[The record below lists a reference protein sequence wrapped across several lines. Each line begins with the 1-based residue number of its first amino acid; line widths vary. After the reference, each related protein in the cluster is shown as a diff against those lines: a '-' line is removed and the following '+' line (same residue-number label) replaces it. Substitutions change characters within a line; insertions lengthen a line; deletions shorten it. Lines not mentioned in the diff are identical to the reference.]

1 MRLRQ
6 RLLIERLVIIV
17 FLAVIIGFVVM
28 RLTEQRQR
36 LQADIAEEYVA
47 IAEHVIPAVVAIT
60 AADNNSASYG
70 SGMIF
75 REDGYI
81 LTNYHV
87 IVNTTKLRVILPSN
101 EIYAA
106 TIIGSDPPTDLA
118 VIKINATYLPTIAF
132 GDSDTLKVGEKV
144 LAVGNPLG
152 LDSTI
157 TSGIIS
163 AKNRDRGP
171 TVYRDFIQTDA
182 SINPGNSGGPLINV
196 KGEVIGVN
204 TFIYSTYTDPADSSR
219 LLLSSGLG
227 FAIPINLAKHII
239 PLLIE
244 QKNISRGFLGVRITD
259 VIQFN
264 EEKGY
269 GKVMQGANVTAVFEG
284 SPAEKAGIQ
293 PGDIILEL
301 NGEKVQ
307 SANQLK
313 NQVGWIA
320 AGTEVL
326 ITIER
331 KEDEE
336 IARKNIKIMLS
347 ERPTDVN

>member
-1 MRLRQ
+1 
-6 RLLIERLVIIV
+6 
-17 FLAVIIGFVVM
+17 
-28 RLTEQRQR
+28 
-36 LQADIAEEYVA
+36 
-47 IAEHVIPAVVAIT
+47 
-60 AADNNSASYG
+60 
-70 SGMIF
+70 
-75 REDGYI
+75 
-81 LTNYHV
+81 
-87 IVNTTKLRVILPSN
+87 
-101 EIYAA
+101 
-106 TIIGSDPPTDLA
+106 
-118 VIKINATYLPTIAF
+118 
-132 GDSDTLKVGEKV
+132 
-144 LAVGNPLG
+144 
-152 LDSTI
+152 
-157 TSGIIS
+157 
-163 AKNRDRGP
+163 
-171 TVYRDFIQTDA
+171 
-182 SINPGNSGGPLINV
+182 
-196 KGEVIGVN
+196 
-204 TFIYSTYTDPADSSR
+204 TYTDPADSSR